1 MFIVED
7 IIGSIFG
14 GVLIAIVITLV
25 VFMIC
30 LLINNKTLQSPIA
43 LLVIGGLFIYNAVI
57 GTMIASAYYSQ
68 EYADQVCEYIDELTE
83 TGKNI
88 AITPA
93 DFNVLKDE
101 IVEEYKGAKPLLDL
115 IDANDLIRNIK
126 IGKTIAAYISD
137 KINETIG
144 DYVHNCLMWMFVGTL
159 LGAIL
164 AFAVVRKGK
173 GGYVSQGSDMSSY
186 GFDND
191 TSSAGYY

>member
-57 GTMIASAYYSQ
+57 GTMIASAYYAQ

-101 IVEEYKGAKPLLDL
+101 IAEEYKGAKPLLDL

-144 DYVHNCLMWMFVGTL
+144 DYVHNCFMWMFVGTL

-164 AFAVVRKGK
+164 AFAVVRK

>member
-7 IIGSIFG
+7 IIGSIFW

-25 VFMIC
+25 VFIIC
-30 LLINNKTLQSPIA
+30 LLINNKALQSPIA

-57 GTMIASAYYSQ
+57 GTMIASAYYAQ
-68 EYADQVCEYIDELTE
+68 EYADWICEYIDELTG

-88 AITPA
+88 AITSA
-93 DFNVLKDE
+93 DFNVLKEE
-101 IVEEYKGAKPLLDL
+101 IAEEYKGAKPLLDL
-115 IDANDLIRNIK
+115 IDANDLIRNMK

-144 DYVHNCLMWMFVGTL
+144 DYVHSCFMWMFVGTL

-164 AFAVVRKGK
+164 AFAVVRKGRR
-173 GGYVSQGSDMSSY
+173 GYVSQGSDMSSY
-186 GFDND
+186 GFDSD
-191 TSSAGYY
+191 TSSAGHY

>member
-14 GVLIAIVITLV
+14 GVLIAIVITLI
-25 VFMIC
+25 VFLIC
-30 LLINNKTLQSPIA
+30 LLINNKALRSPIT

-57 GTMIASAYYSQ
+57 GTMIASGYYAQ
-68 EYADQVCEYIDELTE
+68 EYANQVCDYIAELTE

-88 AITPA
+88 ALTPA

-101 IVEEYKGAKPLLDL
+101 IAEEYAGAKPLLDL
-115 IDANDLIRNIK
+115 IDANDLIRNVR

-137 KINETIG
+137 KINETID
-144 DYVHNCLMWMFVGTL
+144 DYVNNCFKWMFVGTL

-173 GGYVSQGSDMSSY
+173 GRYVSQGSDMSGY

>member
-7 IIGSIFG
+7 IIGSIFVG
-14 GVLIAIVITLV
+14 ILIAIVITLV

-57 GTMIASAYYSQ
+57 GTMIASAYYAQ
-68 EYADQVCEYIDELTE
+68 EYANQVCEYIEELTE
-83 TGKNI
+83 IGEKV
-88 AITPA
+88 AITPT

-101 IVEEYKGAKPLLDL
+101 ISEEYAGAKPLLDL
-115 IDANDLIRNIK
+115 IDANDLISNIK
-126 IGKTIAAYISD
+126 VGKTVAAYISD

-144 DYVHNCLMWMFVGTL
+144 DYVHNCFMWMFVGTL

-173 GGYVSQGSDMSSY
+173 GGYVSQGSDMSGY